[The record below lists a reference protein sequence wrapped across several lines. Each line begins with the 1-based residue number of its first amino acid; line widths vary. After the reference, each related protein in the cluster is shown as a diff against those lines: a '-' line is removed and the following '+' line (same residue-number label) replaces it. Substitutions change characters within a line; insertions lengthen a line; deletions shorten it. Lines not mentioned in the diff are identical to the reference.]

1 MVDDFVRHL
10 LFVMLAHADEFA
22 LYAVCAQKLCG
33 NARIFGAD
41 NVGFCRTAS
50 ARRVISAKLPM
61 GVATTYNVR
70 FSILS
75 AAFEGVFETWLY
87 QVV

>member
-41 NVGFCRTAS
+41 NVGFLQDGECAQGDVRQIADG
-50 ARRVISAKLPM
+50 R
-61 GVATTYNVR
+61 GDNV
-70 FSILS
+70 
-75 AAFEGVFETWLY
+75 
-87 QVV
+87 